1 MRDHREC
8 AARIAHPY
16 SSVLIRRGAAMSQI
30 TLPAFHM
37 PFASAGCNPGLEKTR
52 EAAWEWA
59 EAEGLILSVPAR
71 RKMIR
76 TRPELWISLIFP
88 KASQHHLDLFCQW
101 LFWAFL
107 VDDEFD
113 DGPAGRDPLMCEAAI
128 TRLVDV
134 FDGAAPR
141 GPMEQALAGLRER
154 TCRDRSPQWNRQ
166 FRRDTAAWLWTYYA
180 EAVERAAGQVP
191 SRSDFVKH
199 RRDSVAMQPFLD
211 LHEITAGIDLP
222 DSARSLPAYIALRNA
237 VTDHSGL
244 CNDICSFEKEA
255 ALGYEHNA
263 VRLIQRDRGS
273 TLQEAVDEAGIQLA
287 RIAERVVRAEKELIE
302 EIDAAGISSTTR
314 AALER
319 CVQDY
324 RSLVRGDFDYHA
336 RAERYTRPD
345 LVELDARNSM
355 SRYFAA

>member
-1 MRDHREC
+1 ME
-8 AARIAHPY
+8 
-16 SSVLIRRGAAMSQI
+16 L
-30 TLPAFHM
+30 
-37 PFASAGCNPGLEKTR
+37 TR
-52 EAAWEWA
+52 KAAWEWA
-59 EAEGLILSVPAR
+59 EANDLLLSPVAR
-71 RKMIR
+71 KKMLR

-88 KASQHHLDLFCQW
+88 SASQKHLDLFCQW

-113 DGPAGRDPLMCEAAI
+113 DGPAGRDPRMCEEAI
-128 TRLVDV
+128 ARLVDV
-134 FDGAAPR
+134 LDGAVPH
-141 GPMEQALAGLRER
+141 GPMERALDGLRWR
-154 TCRDRSPQWNRQ
+154 TCRDRSQRWIRQ
-166 FRRDTAAWLWTYYA
+166 FRRDTVAWLWTYYA

-191 SRSDFVKH
+191 SRADFMKH

-222 DSARSLPAYIALRNA
+222 ESARSLPAYIALRNA

-255 ALGYEHNA
+255 LLGYEHNA
-263 VRLIQRDRGS
+263 VRLIQRDRRC

-287 RIAERVVRAEKELIE
+287 RIAERVQRAERELAE
-302 EIDAAGISSTTR
+302 EIYAAGIDGGTK

-324 RSLVRGDFDYHA
+324 RGLVRGDFDYHA

-345 LVELDARNSM
+345 LLELDEREAM
-355 SRYFAA
+355 SGYFAA

>member
-1 MRDHREC
+1 MSH
-8 AARIAHPY
+8 I
-16 SSVLIRRGAAMSQI
+16 VL
-30 TLPAFHM
+30 PVFHM
-37 PFASAGCNPGLEKTR
+37 PFQSTGCNPGMEGTKK
-52 EAAWEWA
+52 AAWEWA
-59 EAEGLILSVPAR
+59 ESNDLLLSPVAR
-71 RKMIR
+71 KKMLR

-88 KASQHHLDLFCQW
+88 EASQEHLDLFGQW

-113 DGPAGRDPLMCEAAI
+113 DGPAGRDPRMCEDAI

-134 FDGAAPR
+134 LDGAAPR
-141 GPMEQALAGLRER
+141 NPMEHSLEGLRER
-154 TCRDRSPQWNRQ
+154 TCPGRSPVWNRQ
-166 FRRDTAAWLWTYYA
+166 FRRDTVAWLWTYYA
-180 EAVERAAGQVP
+180 EAVERAAEQVP
-191 SRSDFVKH
+191 TRDDFAKH

-222 DSARSLPAYIALRNA
+222 ESARSLPAYIALRNA

-255 ALGYEHNA
+255 KLGYEHNA

-287 RIAERVVRAEKELIE
+287 RIAERVQRAEKELAE
-302 EIDAAGISSTTR
+302 EIDAAGIDGRTR

-319 CVQDY
+319 CAQDY
-324 RSLVRGDFDYHA
+324 RGLVRGDFDYHA

-345 LVELDARNSM
+345 LMEVDERDVLSQ
-355 SRYFAA
+355 YFAA

>member
-1 MRDHREC
+1 
-8 AARIAHPY
+8 
-16 SSVLIRRGAAMSQI
+16 
-30 TLPAFHM
+30 M
-37 PFASAGCNPGLEKTR
+37 PFQSAGCNPGMELTR
-52 EAAWEWA
+52 KAAWEWA
-59 EAEGLILSVPAR
+59 EANDLLLSPVAR
-71 RKMIR
+71 KKMLR

-88 KASQHHLDLFCQW
+88 SASQKHLDLFCQW

-113 DGPAGRDPLMCEAAI
+113 DGPAGRDPRMCEEAI
-128 TRLVDV
+128 ARLVDV
-134 FDGAAPR
+134 LDGAVPH
-141 GPMEQALAGLRER
+141 GPMDRALDGLRWR
-154 TCRDRSPQWNRQ
+154 TCQDRSQRWIRQ
-166 FRRDTAAWLWTYYA
+166 FRRDTVAWLWTYYA

-191 SRSDFVKH
+191 SRADFMKH

-222 DSARSLPAYIALRNA
+222 ESARSLPAYIALRNA

-255 ALGYEHNA
+255 LLGYEHNA
-263 VRLIQRDRGS
+263 VRLIQRDRRC

-287 RIAERVVRAEKELIE
+287 RIAERVQRAERELAE
-302 EIDAAGISSTTR
+302 EIYAAGIDGGTK

-324 RSLVRGDFDYHA
+324 RGLVRGDFDYHA

-345 LVELDARNSM
+345 LLELDEREAM
-355 SRYFAA
+355 SGYFAA

>member
-1 MRDHREC
+1 
-8 AARIAHPY
+8 
-16 SSVLIRRGAAMSQI
+16 
-30 TLPAFHM
+30 M
-37 PFASAGCNPGLEKTR
+37 PFQSAGCNPGIEETGK
-52 EAAWEWA
+52 AAWEWA
-59 EAEGLILSVPAR
+59 ESNGLALAPTAR
-71 RKMIR
+71 KKMIR

-88 KASQHHLDLFCQW
+88 TASQQHLDLFCQW

-113 DGPAGRDPLMCEAAI
+113 DGPAGRDPRVCEAAI
-128 TRLVDV
+128 DRLVTV
-134 FDGAAPR
+134 LDGGPPR
-141 GPMEQALAGLRER
+141 GAMERALAGLR
-154 TCRDRSPQWNRQ
+154 TWTYRDRSARWIRQ
-166 FRRDTAAWLWTYYA
+166 FRRDTVAWLWTYYA

-191 SRSDFVKH
+191 TRAEFVRH

-222 DSARSLPAYIALRNA
+222 ESARSLPAYIALRNA

-255 ALGYEHNA
+255 LLGYEHNA
-263 VRLIQRDRGS
+263 VRLIQRERGL
-273 TLQEAVDEAGIQLA
+273 TLQEAVDEAGSQLA
-287 RIAERVVRAEKELIE
+287 EIVERVQRAEKELIE
-302 EIDAAGISSTTR
+302 EIEAAGIHDRTR

-324 RSLVRGDFDYHA
+324 RGLVRGDFDYHA

-345 LVELDARNSM
+345 LVEVDQRDSL

>member
-1 MRDHREC
+1 
-8 AARIAHPY
+8 
-16 SSVLIRRGAAMSQI
+16 
-30 TLPAFHM
+30 M
-37 PFASAGCNPGLEKTR
+37 PFLSAGCNPGIEDARK
-52 EAAWEWA
+52 AAWEWA
-59 EAEGLILSVPAR
+59 ETNDLTLSPVAR
-71 RKMIR
+71 KKMIR

-88 KASQHHLDLFCQW
+88 TASQQHLDLFCQW

-113 DGPAGRDPLMCEAAI
+113 DGPAGRDPRMCEAAI
-128 TRLVDV
+128 DRLVAV
-134 FDGAAPR
+134 LDGAPPR
-141 GPMEQALAGLRER
+141 GAMEHALAGLRAR
-154 TCRDRSPQWNRQ
+154 TYPDRSTRWIRQ
-166 FRRDTAAWLWTYYA
+166 FRRDTVAWLWTYYA

-191 SRSDFVKH
+191 TRDEFVKH

-222 DSARSLPAYIALRNA
+222 ESARSLPAYIALRNA

-255 ALGYEHNA
+255 LLGYEHNA
-263 VRLIQRDRGS
+263 VRLIQRDHGS
-273 TLQEAVDEAGIQLA
+273 TLQEAVDEAGTQLA
-287 RIAERVVRAEKELIE
+287 EIAERVRRAEQELIE
-302 EIDAAGISSTTR
+302 QIEAAGIHGPTR

-324 RSLVRGDFDYHA
+324 RGLVRGDFDYHA

-345 LVELDARNSM
+345 LVEVDRRESL
-355 SRYFAA
+355 SRFFAA

>member
-1 MRDHREC
+1 
-8 AARIAHPY
+8 
-16 SSVLIRRGAAMSQI
+16 MSQI
-30 TLPAFHM
+30 VLPAFHM
-37 PFASAGCNPGLEKTR
+37 PFQSAGCNPGMEETKKS
-52 EAAWEWA
+52 AWEWA
-59 EAEGLILSVPAR
+59 ESNELLLSPVAR
-71 RKMIR
+71 QKMLR

-88 KASQHHLDLFCQW
+88 EASQRHLDLFCQW

-113 DGPAGRDPLMCEAAI
+113 DGPAGRDPGMCEEAI
-128 TRLVDV
+128 ARLVAV
-134 FDGAAPR
+134 LDGAVPR
-141 GPMEQALAGLRER
+141 NPMERALDGLRER
-154 TCRDRSPQWNRQ
+154 TCRGRSPVWVRQ
-166 FRRDTAAWLWTYYA
+166 FRRDTVAWLWTYYA

-191 SRSDFVKH
+191 SRADFAKH

-222 DSARSLPAYIALRNA
+222 ESARSLPAYIALRNA

-255 ALGYEHNA
+255 MLGYEHNA

-287 RIAERVVRAEKELIE
+287 RIAERVQRAEKELAE
-302 EIDAAGISSTTR
+302 EIDAAAIDGETR

-319 CVQDY
+319 CARDY
-324 RSLVRGDFDYHA
+324 RCLVRGDFDYHA

-345 LVELDARNSM
+345 LVEIDQRKSLSGF
-355 SRYFAA
+355 FAA